1 MAITPEILA
10 IVERALAEDIGTGD
24 VTTDSIVP
32 PETHVAAQIVAKTSG
47 VIAGLEIARLTFEL
61 LDPAVTFACTTQD
74 GVSVPAGQTVAEIRG
89 IARAILTAERTA
101 LNFMGRMSGIAARAR
116 QFVDA
121 VAGTSAQILDT
132 RKTAPNLR
140 ALDKM
145 AVRLGGA
152 HNHRFGLFDMVLI
165 KDNHI
170 DCAGSIQEA
179 VARAQSENP
188 DMTIEVEART
198 LQEMRD
204 ALKAGVDWIMLD
216 NMSLDDLKQAVILNR
231 GRAKLEASGNV
242 ALERVR
248 QIAETGV
255 NYISVGAL
263 THSVQALDLTLLIN
277 RTRDERSP

>member
-47 VIAGLEIARLTFEL
+47 VIAGLEIARHTFER
-61 LDPAVTFACTTQD
+61 LDPAMTFACTAQD

-89 IARAILTAERTA
+89 IARAILAAERTA
-101 LNFMGRMSGIAARAR
+101 LNFMGRMSGIATRAR

-152 HNHRFGLFDMVLI
+152 QNHRFGLFDMVLI

-198 LQEMRD
+198 LQEMQD
-204 ALKAGVDWIMLD
+204 ALKARVDWIMLD

-231 GRAKLEASGNV
+231 GQAKLEASGNV

-277 RTRDERSP
+277 RTLDERSP

>member
-24 VTTDSIVP
+24 ATTNSIVP

-47 VIAGLEIARLTFEL
+47 VIAGLEIARHTFERL
-61 LDPAVTFACTTQD
+61 HPAVTFACTTQD

-101 LNFMGRMSGIAARAR
+101 LNFMGRMSGIATRAR

-152 HNHRFGLFDMVLI
+152 QNHRFGLFDMVLI

-231 GRAKLEASGNV
+231 GHAKLEASGNV

>member
-47 VIAGLEIARLTFEL
+47 VIAGLEIARHTFER
-61 LDPAVTFACTTQD
+61 LDPAMTFACTAQD

-101 LNFMGRMSGIAARAR
+101 LNFMGRMSGIATRAR

-152 HNHRFGLFDMVLI
+152 QNHRFGLFDMVLI

-277 RTRDERSP
+277 RTLDERSP

>member
-47 VIAGLEIARLTFEL
+47 VIAGLEIARHTFER

-89 IARAILTAERTA
+89 IARAILAAERTA
-101 LNFMGRMSGIAARAR
+101 LNFMGRMSGIATRAR

-152 HNHRFGLFDMVLI
+152 QNHRFGLFDMVLI

-170 DCAGSIQEA
+170 DCAGSIEEA

-231 GRAKLEASGNV
+231 GHAKLEASGNV

-277 RTRDERSP
+277 RTLDERSP